1 MIKSAVCILAVSYIF
16 NMDEYI
22 RNRKDTENSRNGH
35 SRKTMKTSAGEV
47 EIAVPRDRNGVFE
60 TRLEEDCEHHR
71 YCDNRNQMGDKRHR
85 CTGCC
90 ISAVSG
96 RKYNRIKTERHSG
109 SAKCRTDNR
118 TVGFKHR

>member
-71 YCDNRNQMGDKRHR
+71 YCDNRNQMGDKRH
-85 CTGCC
+85 
-90 ISAVSG
+90 
-96 RKYNRIKTERHSG
+96 
-109 SAKCRTDNR
+109 
-118 TVGFKHR
+118 